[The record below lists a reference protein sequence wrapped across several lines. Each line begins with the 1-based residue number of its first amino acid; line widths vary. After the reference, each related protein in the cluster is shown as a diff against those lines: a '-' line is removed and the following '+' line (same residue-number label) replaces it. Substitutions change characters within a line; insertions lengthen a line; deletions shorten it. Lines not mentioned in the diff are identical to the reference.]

1 MKESIIL
8 RLLLLL
14 FLFLSC
20 SDENEIDINNEFNI
34 NLAHL
39 DYLSETISLDSTDV
53 LIVYIYADAPNYE
66 RIAAEGE
73 GITAVDDVARAAL
86 VYLKYYEQFGGEENL
101 EKAKKALKF
110 VLYMQADDGKFYNFI
125 HADHTINR
133 DGRTS
138 KKSFDYWSIRAI
150 RAMSY
155 GYKVFISKDNEFA
168 ERLKNAVE
176 KTFPHID
183 KWMEAHGQYI
193 LTFPVNIPLWLINN
207 AGDQSSE
214 LILGLIDFYNATGDV
229 RAEEYIRKLT
239 DGLVKFQI
247 SQGKY
252 SGAHLSWQN
261 LWHAWGAHQVQA
273 ISEAYAIFGEE
284 LWLTSLTEGA
294 VFLSKVVAE
303 DNLNELTFIGSDSV
317 FVKKYP
323 QIAYGIHAVSSGLM
337 EAYLITNNE
346 EFRVSMM
353 KGLKWFNGSNSA
365 GVVMY
370 DPATGRTFDGIDLA
384 GVNMNSG
391 AESTIEA
398 LLMFLEM
405 RENGFI

>member
-1 MKESIIL
+1 M
-8 RLLLLL
+8 RLLLMLL
-14 FLFLSC
+14 FFLSC
-20 SDENEIDINNEFNI
+20 SVENNNSSDSEFNI

-39 DYLSETISLDSTDV
+39 DYLSETIFLDSTEV

-101 EKAKKALKF
+101 EKAKNALKF
-110 VLYMQADDGKFYNFI
+110 VLHMQAEDGQFYNFI
-125 HADHTINR
+125 YDDHTINT

-138 KKSFDYWSIRAI
+138 MKSFDYWSIRAI

-155 GYKVFISKDNEFA
+155 GYKVFDSIDQEFA
-168 ERLKNAVE
+168 GQLKNAVE
-176 KTFPHID
+176 LTFPHIE
-183 KWMEAHGQYI
+183 KWMDSQGQYI

-214 LILGLIDFYNATGDV
+214 LVLGLIDFYLATGDD
-229 RAEEYIRKLT
+229 RAEGFIRKLT

-247 SQGKY
+247 SKGEY

-273 ISEAYAIFGEE
+273 ISEAYTVFNDEK
-284 LWLTSLTEGA
+284 WLTSLTRGA
-294 VFLSKVVAE
+294 DFLSKVVTE
-303 DNLNELTFIGSDSV
+303 DHLNELTFIGTDSV
-317 FVKKYP
+317 TAKKYP
-323 QIAYGIHAVSSGLM
+323 QIAYGIHAVTSGLM
-337 EAYLITNNE
+337 EAYLITKKE
-346 EFRVSMM
+346 KYRVSMM
-353 KGLKWFNGSNSA
+353 KGLDWFSGGNSA

-370 DPATGRTFDGIDLA
+370 DPSSGRTFDGIDLD

-398 LLMFLEM
+398 LLTFLEL
-405 RENGFI
+405 RENGFL

>member
-1 MKESIIL
+1 M
-8 RLLLLL
+8 RFLLTLL
-14 FLFLSC
+14 FLMSC
-20 SDENEIDINNEFNI
+20 SDESDIYTDSEFNI

-39 DYLSETISLDSTDV
+39 DYLSETISLDSSDV

-66 RIAAEGE
+66 RISAEGE

-110 VLYMQADDGKFYNFI
+110 VLYMQADDGQFYNFI
-125 HADHTINR
+125 FDDHTINR

-138 KKSFDYWSIRAI
+138 LKSFDYWSIRAI

-155 GYKVFISKDNEFA
+155 GYKVFQSSDQEFA
-168 ERLKNAVE
+168 DRLKNSVE
-176 KTFPHID
+176 LTFPHIE
-183 KWMEAHGQYI
+183 KWMESQGQYI

-214 LILGLIDFYNATGDV
+214 LVLGLIDFYLVTGDIST
-229 RAEEYIRKLT
+229 EGYIRKLT
-239 DGLVKFQI
+239 DGLVKFQM
-247 SQGKY
+247 SKGDY

-273 ISEAYAIFGEE
+273 ISKAYTVFGEE
-284 LWLTSLTEGA
+284 KWLTSLTEGA
-294 VFLSKVVAE
+294 VFLSKVVSE
-303 DNLNELTFIGSDSV
+303 NNLNELTFIGTDSV
-317 FVKKYP
+317 TVNKYP
-323 QIAYGIHAVSSGLM
+323 QIAYGIHAVTSGLM

-346 EFRVSMM
+346 EFKVSMM
-353 KGLKWFNGSNSA
+353 EGLEWLNGSNSA

-370 DPATGRTFDGIDLA
+370 DPTTGRTFDGIDMD
-384 GVNMNSG
+384 GVNRNSG

-398 LLMFLEM
+398 LLLFLEM
-405 RENGFI
+405 RENGFL

>member
-1 MKESIIL
+1 M
-8 RLLLLL
+8 RLLLMLL
-14 FLFLSC
+14 FLLSC
-20 SDENEIDINNEFNI
+20 SDENDNNAESKFNI

-39 DYLSETISLDSTDV
+39 DYLSETISLDSIEV

-101 EKAKKALKF
+101 EKAKNALKF
-110 VLYMQADDGKFYNFI
+110 VLYMQAEDGQFYNFI
-125 HADHTINR
+125 YDDHTINR

-138 KKSFDYWSIRAI
+138 IKSFDYWSIRAI

-155 GYKVFISKDNEFA
+155 GYKVFDSIDQEFA
-168 ERLKNAVE
+168 GQLKNAVE
-176 KTFPHID
+176 LTFPHIE
-183 KWMEAHGQYI
+183 KWMDSQGQYI

-214 LILGLIDFYNATGDV
+214 LVLGLIDFYIATGDI

-247 SQGKY
+247 SEGEY

-273 ISEAYAIFGEE
+273 ISEAYTVFKEE
-284 LWLTSLTEGA
+284 KWLTSLTQGA
-294 VFLSKVVAE
+294 DFLSKVIAE
-303 DNLNELTFIGSDSV
+303 DNLNELTFIGTDSV
-317 FVKKYP
+317 TVSKYP

-337 EAYLITNNE
+337 EAYLITKNE
-346 EFRVSMM
+346 EYRVSML
-353 KGLKWFNGSNSA
+353 KGLDWFSGGNSA

-370 DPATGRTFDGIDLA
+370 DPSTGRTFDGIDPN

-398 LLMFLEM
+398 LLLFLEM
-405 RENGFI
+405 RENGFLQ

>member
-1 MKESIIL
+1 M
-8 RLLLLL
+8 RFLLTLL
-14 FLFLSC
+14 FLMSC
-20 SDENEIDINNEFNI
+20 SDESDIYTDSEFNI

-39 DYLSETISLDSTDV
+39 DYLSETISLDSSDV

-66 RIAAEGE
+66 RISAEGE

-110 VLYMQADDGKFYNFI
+110 VLHMQAGDGQFYNFI
-125 HADHTINR
+125 FDDHTINKE
-133 DGRTS
+133 GRTS
-138 KKSFDYWSIRAI
+138 KKSFDYWAIRAI

-155 GYKVFISKDNEFA
+155 GYKVFQSSDQEFA
-168 ERLKNAVE
+168 DRLKNSVE
-176 KTFPHID
+176 LTFPHIE
-183 KWMEAHGQYI
+183 KWMESQGQYI

-214 LILGLIDFYNATGDV
+214 LVLGLIDFYLVTGDIST
-229 RAEEYIRKLT
+229 EGYIRKLT
-239 DGLVKFQI
+239 DGLVKFQM
-247 SQGKY
+247 SKGDY

-273 ISEAYAIFGEE
+273 ISKAYPVFGEE
-284 LWLTSLTEGA
+284 KWLTSLTEGA
-294 VFLSKVVAE
+294 VFLSKVVSE
-303 DNLNELTFIGSDSV
+303 NNLNELTFIGTDSV
-317 FVKKYP
+317 TVNKYP
-323 QIAYGIHAVSSGLM
+323 QIAYGIHAVTSGLM

-346 EFRVSMM
+346 EFKVSMM
-353 KGLKWFNGSNSA
+353 EGLEWLNGSNSA

-370 DPATGRTFDGIDLA
+370 DPTTGRTFDGIDMD
-384 GVNMNSG
+384 GVNRNSG

-398 LLMFLEM
+398 LLLFLEM
-405 RENGFI
+405 RENGFL

>member
-1 MKESIIL
+1 MRFSL
-8 RLLLLL
+8 MLLLLM
-14 FLFLSC
+14 SC
-20 SDENEIDINNEFNI
+20 SDENEINSNNEFNI

-39 DYLSETISLDSTDV
+39 DYLSEIISLDSTDV

-86 VYLKYYEQFGGEENL
+86 VYLKYYEQFGGEGNL

-138 KKSFDYWSIRAI
+138 LKSFDYWSIRAI

-155 GYKVFISKDNEFA
+155 GYKVYQSKDQEFA
-168 ERLKNAVE
+168 KQLKNAVE

-183 KWMEAHGQYI
+183 KWMESQGQYS

-214 LILGLIDFYNATGDV
+214 LVLGLIDYYIATGDI
-229 RAEEYIRKLT
+229 RTEGYIRKLT
-239 DGLVKFQI
+239 DGLVKFQM
-247 SQGKY
+247 SKGDY

-273 ISEAYAIFGEE
+273 ISKAYTVFGEE
-284 LWLTSLTEGA
+284 KWLTSLTEGA
-294 VFLSKVVAE
+294 VFLSKVVSE
-303 DNLNELTFIGSDSV
+303 NNLNELIFFGTDSV
-317 FVKKYP
+317 TVNKYP

-337 EAYLITNNE
+337 EAYLITENE
-346 EFRVSMM
+346 EYRVSMM
-353 KGLKWFNGSNSA
+353 RGLGWFKGENIA
-365 GVVMY
+365 ETVMY
-370 DPATGRTFDGIDLA
+370 DPSTGRTFDGIDLN
-384 GVNMNSG
+384 GVNRNSG

-398 LLMFLEM
+398 LLLFLEM
-405 RENGFI
+405 RENGFY

>member
-1 MKESIIL
+1 M
-8 RLLLLL
+8 RLLLMLL
-14 FLFLSC
+14 FLLSC
-20 SDENEIDINNEFNI
+20 SDENDNNAESKFNI

-39 DYLSETISLDSTDV
+39 DYLSETISLDSIEV
-53 LIVYIYADAPNYE
+53 LIVYIYAEAPNYE

-101 EKAKKALKF
+101 EKAKNALKF
-110 VLYMQADDGKFYNFI
+110 VLYMQTEDGQFYNFI
-125 HADHTINR
+125 FDDHTINR

-138 KKSFDYWSIRAI
+138 MKSFDYWSIRAI

-155 GYKVFISKDNEFA
+155 GYKVFDSIDQEFA
-168 ERLKNAVE
+168 GQLKNAVE
-176 KTFPHID
+176 LTFPHIE
-183 KWMEAHGQYI
+183 KWMDSQGQYI

-214 LILGLIDFYNATGDV
+214 LVLGLIDFYIATGDI

-247 SQGKY
+247 SKGEY

-273 ISEAYAIFGEE
+273 ISEAYTVFKEE
-284 LWLTSLTEGA
+284 KWLTSLTQGA
-294 VFLSKVVAE
+294 DFLSKVIAE
-303 DNLNELTFIGSDSV
+303 DNLNELTFIGTDSV
-317 FVKKYP
+317 TVSKYP

-337 EAYLITNNE
+337 EAYLVTKNE
-346 EFRVSMM
+346 EYRVSML
-353 KGLKWFNGSNSA
+353 KGLDWFSGGNSA

-370 DPATGRTFDGIDLA
+370 DPSTGRTFDGIDPN

-398 LLMFLEM
+398 LLLFLEM
-405 RENGFI
+405 RENGFLQ

>member
-1 MKESIIL
+1 M
-8 RLLLLL
+8 RFLLTLL
-14 FLFLSC
+14 FLMSC
-20 SDENEIDINNEFNI
+20 SDESDIYTDSEFNI

-39 DYLSETISLDSTDV
+39 DYLSETISLDSSDV

-66 RIAAEGE
+66 RISAEGE

-110 VLYMQADDGKFYNFI
+110 VLYMQADDGQFYNFI
-125 HADHTINR
+125 FDDHTINR

-138 KKSFDYWSIRAI
+138 LKSFDYWSIRAI

-155 GYKVFISKDNEFA
+155 GYKVFQSSDQEFA
-168 ERLKNAVE
+168 DRLKNSVE
-176 KTFPHID
+176 LTFPHIE
-183 KWMEAHGQYI
+183 KWMESQGQYI

-214 LILGLIDFYNATGDV
+214 LVLGLIDFYLVTGDIST
-229 RAEEYIRKLT
+229 EGYIRKLT
-239 DGLVKFQI
+239 DGLVKFQM
-247 SQGKY
+247 SKGDY

-273 ISEAYAIFGEE
+273 ISKAYTVFGEE
-284 LWLTSLTEGA
+284 KWLTYLTEGA
-294 VFLSKVVAE
+294 VFLSKVVSE
-303 DNLNELTFIGSDSV
+303 NNLNELTFIGTDSV
-317 FVKKYP
+317 TVNKYP
-323 QIAYGIHAVSSGLM
+323 QIAYGIHAVTSGLM

-346 EFRVSMM
+346 EFKVSMM
-353 KGLKWFNGSNSA
+353 EGLEWLNGSNSA

-370 DPATGRTFDGIDLA
+370 DPTTGRTFDGIDMD
-384 GVNMNSG
+384 GVNRNSG

-398 LLMFLEM
+398 LLLFLEM
-405 RENGFI
+405 RENGFL

>member
-1 MKESIIL
+1 M
-8 RLLLLL
+8 RLLLMLL
-14 FLFLSC
+14 FFLSC
-20 SDENEIDINNEFNI
+20 SDENDNTTESNFNI

-39 DYLSETISLDSTDV
+39 DYLSETISLDSTEV
-53 LIVYIYADAPNYE
+53 LIVYIYADAPDYE
-66 RIAAEGE
+66 RIEAAGE

-101 EKAKKALKF
+101 EKAKNALKF
-110 VLYMQADDGKFYNFI
+110 VLYMQAEDGQFYNFI
-125 HADHTINR
+125 FDDHTINR

-138 KKSFDYWSIRAI
+138 IKSFDYWSIRAI

-155 GYKVFISKDNEFA
+155 GYSVFISNDQAFA
-168 ERLKNAVE
+168 GQLKSAVE
-176 KTFPHID
+176 LTFPHIE
-183 KWMEAHGQYI
+183 KWMASKGQYI
-193 LTFPVNIPLWLINN
+193 LRFPVNIPLWLINN

-214 LILGLIDFYNATGDV
+214 LVLGLIDFYIATGDV

-247 SQGKY
+247 STGEY

-273 ISEAYAIFGEE
+273 VSEAYTLFKEE
-284 LWLTSLTEGA
+284 KWLTSLTRGA
-294 VFLSKVVAE
+294 DFLSKVVAE
-303 DNLNELTFIGSDSV
+303 DNLNELTFIGTDSV
-317 FVKKYP
+317 TVKKYP

-337 EAYLITNNE
+337 EAYLVTKNE
-346 EFRVSMM
+346 EYRESMM
-353 KGLKWFNGSNSA
+353 KGLDWFNGGNSA

-370 DPATGRTFDGIDLA
+370 DPSTGRTFDGIDLN

-398 LLMFLEM
+398 LLLFLEM
-405 RENGFI
+405 RENGFLY

>member
-1 MKESIIL
+1 M
-8 RLLLLL
+8 RLLLLMF
-14 FLFLSC
+14 FLMSC
-20 SDENEIDINNEFNI
+20 SDENEGIMESEFSI

-39 DYLSETISLDSTDV
+39 DYLSETIFLDSTEV

-66 RIAAEGE
+66 RIAADGE

-86 VYLKYYEQFGGEENL
+86 VYLKYYEQLGGKENL
-101 EKAKKALKF
+101 EKAKNALKF
-110 VLYMQADDGKFYNFI
+110 VLYMQAEDGQFYNFI
-125 HADHTINR
+125 FEDHTINTE
-133 DGRTS
+133 GRTS
-138 KKSFDYWSIRAI
+138 IKSFDYWSIRAI

-155 GYKVFISKDNEFA
+155 GYKVFNSIDQEFA
-168 ERLKNAVE
+168 GQLKNAVE
-176 KTFPHID
+176 LTFPHIEN
-183 KWMEAHGQYI
+183 WMDSHGQYI

-214 LILGLIDFYNATGDV
+214 LVLGLIDFYIATGDE
-229 RAEEYIRKLT
+229 RAEVYIRKIT

-247 SQGKY
+247 STGEY

-273 ISEAYAIFGEE
+273 ISEAYNLFKEE
-284 LWLTSLTEGA
+284 KWLTSLTRGA
-294 VFLSKVVAE
+294 DFLSKVVAE
-303 DNLNELTFIGSDSV
+303 DNLNELTFIGTDSV
-317 FVKKYP
+317 TVDKYP

-346 EFRVSMM
+346 EYKVNMIR
-353 KGLKWFNGSNSA
+353 GLEWFSGDNSA

-370 DPATGRTFDGIDLA
+370 DPSTGRTFDGIDLN

-398 LLMFLEM
+398 LLLFLEM
-405 RENGFI
+405 RENGFLY